1 VKQEC
6 PTMLSRME
14 TIEKMQKKLG
24 ERMAILEV
32 GHQLHEQ
39 MQGKQAETLD
49 TMSLNVQRMAD
60 GMTHLVSIV
69 PLINMAQAITMI
81 CKWLAPPFAI
91 IAGLWAA
98 GHTIHALLE
107 NTGG

>member
-1 VKQEC
+1 
-6 PTMLSRME
+6 MRSRVE
-14 TIEKMQKKLG
+14 TIEQVQKKQG

-32 GHQLHEQ
+32 GYERHEQ
-39 MQGKQAETLD
+39 GQVKHAETLD
-49 TMSLNVQRMAD
+49 KMSLNVQRMAD
-60 GMTHLVSIV
+60 GMVHLVSIV

-98 GHTIHALLE
+98 GHTIYLLLE
-107 NTGG
+107 NSGG